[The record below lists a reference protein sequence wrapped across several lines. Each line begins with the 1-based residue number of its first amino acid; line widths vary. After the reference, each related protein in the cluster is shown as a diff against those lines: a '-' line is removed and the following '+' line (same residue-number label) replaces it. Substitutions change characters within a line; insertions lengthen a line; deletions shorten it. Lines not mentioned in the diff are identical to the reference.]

1 MIKTIDLDDQNFDM
15 IVDHARKAIRKYA
28 PYWTDENAHDPGITL
43 IELFA
48 WLKEMLQ
55 FYMDQPTEEIEL
67 QFLRLLGMTLD
78 EGETAEVI
86 LQSPSKDEM
95 YKLPL
100 GSKLSKGR
108 FIFETTRNITLET
121 SKILDIEVD
130 YEGERRSVY
139 QLIDNGLTIY
149 PFGPEGKV
157 GSSLYLHLSSPLKVR
172 KMLLFYI
179 KIFEDQEIKRN
190 PITNLKAF
198 IPFAEI
204 QWYGSQDNVNWEP
217 LTISRDD
224 TFNFIQSGL
233 IGIEVPHDDVWLKA
247 TLTHSDYDMTPR
259 IIDIYNRV
267 FDVVQKDTLRTPPPT
282 LNSTGLPNQV
292 FELPFEDII
301 FKSLAVE
308 VYEKDGEDQCRWQ
321 LWQRIANLADAK
333 EDTACFAIDQK
344 SNTLVFGN
352 GVNGK
357 IPPKGRD
364 VIRFSRIERSHFEQ
378 GNILLDHLIDENT
391 GHEFKCLT
399 QASGG
404 RKRST
409 LASLKE
415 NLRAELSK
423 PQVCVTAAD
432 YEAVLKET
440 PGLMIKQVKCLPL
453 YKPGLVDYP
462 KKTAENT
469 VSVFVIPDGGKPQ
482 SILSQAYRKNL
493 EAQMEKHRL
502 ITTEVLILDPMY
514 FNIDITCEISSP
526 FSESQ
531 ALKDSEK
538 AIRAIGP
545 YDFGDVISK
554 SEIYKALSHCDSV
567 SKIHSIS
574 LRCHKPISKNKI
586 GDLEIPINGIGVI
599 QNVEIQFIHD

>member
-67 QFLRLLGMTLD
+67 QFLRLLGMELD
-78 EGETAEVI
+78 EGDSAEVI
-86 LQSPSKDEM
+86 LQSPSQDDM

-121 SKILDIEVD
+121 SKILDVEVD
-130 YEGERRSVY
+130 FEGERRSVY

-149 PFGPEGKV
+149 PFGPDGKV
-157 GSSLYLHLSSPLKVR
+157 GSSFYLHLSAPLTVR

-179 KIFEDQEIKRN
+179 KIFEDYEIKRN
-190 PITNLKAF
+190 PIVDLKTF

-204 QWYGSQDNVNWEP
+204 RWYGSKDNENWEP
-217 LTISRDD
+217 LNVSRDD

-233 IGIEVPHDDVWLKA
+233 IGIEVPNDEVWLKA
-247 TLTHSDYDMTPR
+247 TLIHSDYDMPPR
-259 IIDIYNRV
+259 IIDVYNRV
-267 FDVVQKDTLRTPPPT
+267 FDVKQKDTLRTPLPAY
-282 LNSTGLPNQV
+282 NSTGLPNQV
-292 FELPFEDII
+292 FELPYEDII
-301 FKSLAVE
+301 FKSLAIE
-308 VYEKDGEDQCRWQ
+308 VFEKNETGQFSWETWERKTELTEATED
-321 LWQRIANLADAK
+321 AS
-333 EDTACFAIDQK
+333 CFVLDQK
-344 SNTLVFGN
+344 TNTLCFGD
-352 GVNGK
+352 GINGK
-357 IPPKGRD
+357 IPPKGQG
-364 VIRFSRIERSHFEQ
+364 VIRISHLERSFFEE
-378 GNILLDHLIDENT
+378 GNILLDSLIDENT
-391 GHEFKCLT
+391 GHPFKCLT
-399 QASGG
+399 SATGG

-409 LASLKE
+409 LVSLKE
-415 NLRAELSK
+415 NLRAELAK

-440 PGLMIKQVKCLPL
+440 PGLMLKQVKCLPL

-462 KKTAENT
+462 NKIAENT

-482 SILSQAYRKNL
+482 RPLSQAYRKNL

-502 ITTEVLILDPMY
+502 ITTEVLILDPVY
-514 FNIDITCEISSP
+514 FNIDIVCEISTP
-526 FSESQ
+526 FSETQ
-531 ALKDSEK
+531 AREDGEK
-538 AIRAIGP
+538 AIRGIGA

-554 SEIYKALSHCDSV
+554 SEIYKTLSHCDSV
-567 SKIHSIS
+567 SRIHNIS
-574 LRCHKPISKNKI
+574 LRCNKPLSKNKI

-599 QNVEIQFIHD
+599 QNVDIQVIHD